1 MFKKIKV
8 TYVLI
13 FFIIY
18 LIIGISIVIYISNKD
33 NDILQNK
40 LLIISFILMYPILV
54 FIFLLYVISLII

>member
-18 LIIGISIVIYISNKD
+18 LIIGMCIVIYVSNKD
-33 NDILQNK
+33 KDILQNK